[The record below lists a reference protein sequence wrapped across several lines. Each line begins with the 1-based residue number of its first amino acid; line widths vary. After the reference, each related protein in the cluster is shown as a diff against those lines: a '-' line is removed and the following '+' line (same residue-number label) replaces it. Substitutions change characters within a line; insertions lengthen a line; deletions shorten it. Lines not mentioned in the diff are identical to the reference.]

1 MVPAGACGPCAP
13 RRSSRLPHTH
23 PPPPLPLRHTAEP
36 PRSLGLIPI
45 RADPR
50 EFDWPSEAAGAT
62 DLNTLVFG
70 LDVTGV
76 EAPPSKRDGGAG
88 DRLTHVYSRDITWG
102 PQGGQ
107 EERFADRP
115 VEPVEGDIVLAK
127 LLPGQTICLE
137 AHAVKGTGADHA
149 KFSPVATASYRLA
162 PEVELPG
169 EGFVGDD
176 ARSLVATCPM
186 GVFDIEDVGSS
197 TGPRAVVA
205 QPRACTMC
213 RECLRPAGWAQRVR
227 LRKVND
233 HFLFRV
239 ESTGALP
246 AATLVEM
253 ALEVRPRD
261 SLWPA
266 RARQRRPRRRPR
278 QPART
283 QHVAPASLQRLALR
297 CFGPSILPPR
307 APCPPCPVLP
317 RLAVRRSSLR
327 RPGTPRRR
335 SRQPLQPH
343 RACRQELRLQPGA
356 SAPQRPRLAAS
367 LPWALAMTPTLT
379 TTEAPSRRAQA
390 PMMPTPPP
398 LAPRRRHPPP
408 PAPRS
413 SPRSARVAGGRVRP
427 TPTSERPRPP
437 LGATLRTGDRGGLP
451 AARFGAASRPH
462 PTGSRSSAVCCALE
476 WAAAARG
483 ERLVGRRPRAPL
495 DEVLLLPCAARLRV
509 FSVSFRC
516 HVRPAVLA
524 IVRGSGWRLAPQARR
539 RAPTRHRRVA
549 HAHTASA

>member
-1 MVPAGACGPCAP
+1 MAASGLLKPVKTEIGRSGTSLVYEPGAPDGDFLGQLDEKLDIQVTTLTDEECEFELKGVSAAIANAIRRILISEVPSMAIETVFMHNNTSIIQDEVLSH
-13 RRSSRLPHTH
+13 R
-23 PPPPLPLRHTAEP
+23 
-36 PRSLGLIPI
+36 LGLIPI

-253 ALEVRPRD
+253 ALEIFAEK
-261 SLWPA
+261 A
-266 RARQRRPRRRPR
+266 RNAKE
-278 QPART
+278 ALEAA
-283 QHVAPASLQRLALR
+283 VA
-297 CFGPSILPPR
+297 
-307 APCPPCPVLP
+307 
-317 RLAVRRSSLR
+317 
-327 RPGTPRRR
+327 
-335 SRQPLQPH
+335 
-343 RACRQELRLQPGA
+343 
-356 SAPQRPRLAAS
+356 AAS
-367 LPWALAMTPTLT
+367 GV
-379 TTEAPSRRAQA
+379 
-390 PMMPTPPP
+390 
-398 LAPRRRHPPP
+398 
-408 PAPRS
+408 PAGIEV
-413 SPRSARVAGGRVRP
+413 AAGGI
-427 TPTSERPRPP
+427 
-437 LGATLRTGDRGGLP
+437 G
-451 AARFGAASRPH
+451 
-462 PTGSRSSAVCCALE
+462 
-476 WAAAARG
+476 AAAASAGGVFAVGAGDDADIDDDGGAIAAGTGADDADAAAAGSSSSSSSSSSSAKQPKKRKG
-483 ERLVGRRPRAPL
+483 GRRKGKADA
-495 DEVLLLPCAARLRV
+495 DE
-509 FSVSFRC
+509 
-516 HVRPAVLA
+516 
-524 IVRGSGWRLAPQARR
+524 
-539 RAPTRHRRVA
+539 
-549 HAHTASA
+549 